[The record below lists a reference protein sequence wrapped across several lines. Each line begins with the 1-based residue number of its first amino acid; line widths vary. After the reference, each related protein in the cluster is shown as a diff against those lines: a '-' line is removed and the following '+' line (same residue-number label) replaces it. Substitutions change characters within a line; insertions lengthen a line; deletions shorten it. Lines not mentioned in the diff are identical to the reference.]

1 MPSTPQSD
9 EGGSLLARTIAQ
21 LSSASSARPRA
32 VDIPKIPGALR
43 LYRVTAYITGIML
56 LLLVAEMIVKYGM
69 GYSLYA
75 FSGYGPLAFVPYDP
89 TGRITPPSGVDLS
102 TGILIAHGWLYVLY
116 LFADFRLWSLMR
128 MSFTKFVQIALGG
141 VIPFMSFIVEHLI
154 TKQVKSY
161 LASREATEQLAGSNV
176 HAPNNAEASH

>member
-1 MPSTPQSD
+1 MPPSSAPDDGASFLQ
-9 EGGSLLARTIAQ
+9 RTLAQ
-21 LSSASSARPRA
+21 LRSADGARPRD
-32 VDIPKIPGALR
+32 VDVPKIPGALR
-43 LYRVTAYITGIML
+43 LYQVTAWITGTML

-89 TGRITPPSGVDLS
+89 TGRITPPNGIDVS

-128 MSFTKFVQIALGG
+128 MPFTKFVQIALGG
-141 VIPFMSFIVEHLI
+141 VVPFMSFIVEVFI
-154 TKQVKSY
+154 TKQVRRF
-161 LASREATEQLAGSNV
+161 LASREQKAQARAGSN
-176 HAPNNAEASH
+176 AEATH

>member
-1 MPSTPQSD
+1 
-9 EGGSLLARTIAQ
+9 
-21 LSSASSARPRA
+21 
-32 VDIPKIPGALR
+32 
-43 LYRVTAYITGIML
+43 
-56 LLLVAEMIVKYGM
+56 M

-89 TGRITPPSGVDLS
+89 TGRITPPSGIDLS

-161 LASREATEQLAGSNV
+161 LASREATEQLAASTV
-176 HAPNNAEASH
+176 HASNNAEASH